1 MFLPITLLILA
12 GPPQKSSPRGFRPL
26 IPLNTPKLMECSP
39 SLSWKNP
46 AAKTKGITKFPK
58 PTHRKDVLLSRK
70 PRNQAQSNGVKHLY
84 LFIFSHKFLCLFFW
98 LHLVSRSY
106 DLSPVGNTN
115 AYCMG
120 TEKVKIRERGRNG
133 NKNPINFFKMLIT
146 VRKVNAFCL
155 IANPFCGWKGVFCVS
170 ELFLLFFFKI
180 N

>member
-1 MFLPITLLILA
+1 MAGLPQSPRQAGPPITRTSNHIFLPFLCLRTVSSPSSLFFLVTSCLVFLPITLLILA

-84 LFIFSHKFLCLFFW
+84 LFIFSHKFLCLFF
-98 LHLVSRSY
+98 
-106 DLSPVGNTN
+106 
-115 AYCMG
+115 
-120 TEKVKIRERGRNG
+120 
-133 NKNPINFFKMLIT
+133 
-146 VRKVNAFCL
+146 
-155 IANPFCGWKGVFCVS
+155 
-170 ELFLLFFFKI
+170 
-180 N
+180 